1 MCRAEASFTTGYLR
15 TDHRSAARGLA
26 ERTFNF
32 SVRIEQSAATSRS
45 GIVRGF
51 AAMKI
56 VNVAATP
63 LNVPLAISLPGI
75 GRKSSLEACFVEVET
90 DAGITGHGLAA
101 ITGESVIA
109 EIVNAVIAPAIKGDE
124 ALAHERIWDKL
135 YWTLLPRGQTGFGA
149 QALSA
154 VDIALW
160 DIKGKA
166 LGQPVW
172 RLLGGARARVPLYAT
187 FGFNFFDRAQL
198 AAAAKL
204 WVAQGYRRLKMVVG
218 HEALRRRET
227 RLLAEVIREDAAR
240 VAAVREA
247 VGPDVELF
255 IDANCSLDL
264 YHATRLAEMV
274 KPYGISFFEEPITQN
289 DVLQMAQMRRAT
301 GMALACGQNEGL
313 IFRFRDLL
321 LHEAVDYV
329 QPNVVSSGGFT
340 HCAKI
345 AGLAAAFN
353 VPLANGGAWPYHNMH
368 LQAGLANG
376 TLVEMHYLAVELCRQ
391 IYRDLPEPKDGW
403 LTLPDA
409 PGLGFE
415 PDRDAIARIARAS
428 QPSAL

>member
-1 MCRAEASFTTGYLR
+1 
-15 TDHRSAARGLA
+15 
-26 ERTFNF
+26 
-32 SVRIEQSAATSRS
+32 
-45 GIVRGF
+45 
-51 AAMKI
+51 MKI
-56 VNVAATP
+56 TRVAATP

-75 GRKSSLEACFVEVET
+75 ERQSSLEACFVEVET

-101 ITGESVIA
+101 ITRESVIA

-135 YWTLLPRGQTGFGA
+135 YWTLMPRGQTGFGA
-149 QALSA
+149 QALSG

-166 LGQPVW
+166 LEQPVW

-187 FGFNFFDRAQL
+187 FGFNFLDREQL

-218 HEALRRRET
+218 HEALRRREA
-227 RLLAEVIREDAAR
+227 RPLAEVIREDAAR
-240 VAAVREA
+240 VEAVREA

-274 KPYGISFFEEPITQN
+274 KPCGISFFEEPITQN
-289 DVLQMAQMRRAT
+289 DALQMAQMRRAT

-321 LHEAVDYV
+321 LHGAVDYV

-340 HCAKI
+340 QCAKI

-403 LTLPDA
+403 LELPDA